1 MKVTQLI
8 PSLVWSNVVW
18 SSGAMMNKMS
28 NVLEHEE
35 TLTVIGVQ
43 VQKFIIIIM
52 VVCVLWYGCS
62 MYFPS
67 MKCAYDYG

>member
-1 MKVTQLI
+1 
-8 PSLVWSNVVW
+8 
-18 SSGAMMNKMS
+18 MMNKMS
-28 NVLEHEE
+28 NVLEYEE

-52 VVCVLWYGCS
+52 VVCVLWYGCF